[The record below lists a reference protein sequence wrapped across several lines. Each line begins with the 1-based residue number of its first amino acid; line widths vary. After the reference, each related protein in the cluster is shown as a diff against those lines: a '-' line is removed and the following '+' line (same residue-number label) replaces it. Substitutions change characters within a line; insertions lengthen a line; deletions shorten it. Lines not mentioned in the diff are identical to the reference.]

1 MCFRFTKRI
10 WAHLIGV
17 EWYWVLLNQVVCWP
31 NFEKHWARRTAEKHQ
46 WWTLRVLVYLC
57 VREQWP
63 QAVDAYR
70 SRVVVYTERPGLA
83 SEEHVR
89 LGKLDFVFFKLY
101 LFSVPVFRHQDPAAT
116 ILTNP
121 WSHGLCHLAGP
132 YSLSD
137 KCLHQ
142 INILTYVDW
151 TTQDKSTEFC
161 CQPSQWVIPGDS
173 SVWLKAKTPMN
184 RKSLR

>member
-1 MCFRFTKRI
+1 MRNTGPGGLLKSISGEHSEF
-10 WAHLIGV
+10 
-17 EWYWVLLNQVVCWP
+17 WYI
-31 NFEKHWARRTAEKHQ
+31 
-46 WWTLRVLVYLC
+46 C

-63 QAVDAYR
+63 QAMDAYR

-121 WSHGLCHLAGP
+121 
-132 YSLSD
+132 
-137 KCLHQ
+137 
-142 INILTYVDW
+142 
-151 TTQDKSTEFC
+151 
-161 CQPSQWVIPGDS
+161 
-173 SVWLKAKTPMN
+173 
-184 RKSLR
+184 